1 MRMNLLIRPVRLSDA
16 EDINEM
22 SRQTE
27 VRANTLALNTETL
40 LVTEAFLRNI
50 GNDDHILV
58 AETDG
63 KVIGMIGLH
72 LFKRARQRHM
82 ASLGMMVRT
91 EYQGK
96 GIGKKLMEN
105 ILDLADNWLMLV
117 RIELDVIED
126 NERAIRLYRSFGF
139 EVEGK
144 KKYSVIKDG
153 KYADLLMM
161 ARYTLPSQF
170 K

>member
-1 MRMNLLIRPVRLSDA
+1 MNLLIRPVRLSDA

-27 VRANTLALNTETL
+27 GRANTLALNTETL

-144 KKYSVIKDG
+144 KKYSAIKDG

>member
-1 MRMNLLIRPVRLSDA
+1 MNLLVRPVRLSDA

-22 SRQTE
+22 RRQVE
-27 VRANTLALNTETL
+27 VRVTTLALATETIL
-40 LVTEAFLRNI
+40 YTETFLRNLGI
-50 GNDDHILV
+50 DDHILV

-63 KVIGMIGLH
+63 KVVGMIGLH
-72 LFKRARQRHM
+72 LFKNPRQRHL
-82 ASLGMMVRT
+82 ASLGMTVRK

-96 GIGKKLMEN
+96 GIGKELMEN

-117 RIELDVIED
+117 RIELDVTEY
-126 NERAIRLYRSFGF
+126 NERAIHLYKSFGF

-144 KKYSVIKDG
+144 KKYSIIKEG
-153 KYADLLMM
+153 TYADLLIM
-161 ARYTLPSQF
+161 ARYSLPSHL